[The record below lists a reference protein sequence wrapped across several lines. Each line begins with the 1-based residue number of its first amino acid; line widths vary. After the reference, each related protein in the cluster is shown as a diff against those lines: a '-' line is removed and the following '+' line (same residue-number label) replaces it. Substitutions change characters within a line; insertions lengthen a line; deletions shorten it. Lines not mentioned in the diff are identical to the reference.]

1 MKYKVGDE
9 ILWVFSRNS
18 TVYKVTQTSSNEY
31 KIKLIYSSNPNDA
44 HQVDVYEDWH
54 KQSYI
59 EGGSRK
65 LTKLDKAL
73 R

>member
-18 TVYKVTQTSSNEY
+18 IVYKVTQTSSNEY

-44 HQVDVYEDWH
+44 HQVDVYED
-54 KQSYI
+54 
-59 EGGSRK
+59 
-65 LTKLDKAL
+65 
-73 R
+73 